1 MIDNLDRYVI
11 LIEVIVHLLH
21 LPKVLMPQRLI
32 RSQSLL
38 WIESQQPLYQIQL
51 FISGLTQHFTNL
63 QRLVLPTKS
72 ECAQKELRLV
82 GLQLVD
88 LRLVGE
94 ADYAEDFL

>member
-21 LPKVLMPQRLI
+21 LPKILMPQRLI
-32 RSQSLL
+32 CSQPLL
-38 WIESQQPLYQIQL
+38 WIESQQLLYQIQL
-51 FISGLTQHFTNL
+51 LISGLAQHFTNL
-63 QRLVLPTKS
+63 QWLVLSTKS

-88 LRLVGE
+88 LRLIGQ
-94 ADYAEDFL
+94 ADYAEDLL